1 MRASSARM
9 LVSRRALTALTR
21 RAIRRHCLP
30 QVAERAVSS
39 VGRASPL
46 HGEGRRFEPVTAHQ
60 SPGPT
65 FSRRQCGRV
74 AAGKDLPGFCARFKD
89 RVFVDGGMAQAAFRE
104 GRVLCPLQ
112 IAEMSLAVLGENVL
126 GGHGACRS
134 AGAEKQHSE
143 DNVRHRL
150 CSSLGSR
157 A

>member
-1 MRASSARM
+1 M

-21 RAIRRHCLP
+21 RAIRRHGLP

-60 SPGPT
+60 FFFAFDFIGK
-65 FSRRQCGRV
+65 SRQVRGWYFLLRARTCRV
-74 AAGKDLPGFCARFKD
+74 FCARFKD
-89 RVFVDGGMAQAAFRE
+89 RVLVDGGMAQAAFRE